1 MSNLSEDEII
11 NRIKAAIEKDKK
23 HRIETIYDE
32 KPLFRDILQDLLDL
46 YNKEKEKNKELKEK
60 NKKLENEYIN
70 PSKARFSYYDN
81 TKRMEIL
88 INGFTANS
96 KLKEII
102 YPTPENPI
110 PFEVQT
116 SEMYKKLEKL
126 VEGE

>member
-1 MSNLSEDEII
+1 MSEEEILKILNSYTTDLFHSYKEDVIL
-11 NRIKAAIEKDKK
+11 KAI
-23 HRIETIYDE
+23 RN
-32 KPLFRDILQDLLDL
+32 LLDL
-46 YNKEKEKNKELKEK
+46 YNKEKEKNKELEEK
-60 NKKLENEYIN
+60 NKKLEHEYIN
-70 PSKARFSYYDN
+70 PSRARFSYYDN
-81 TKRMEIL
+81 TKGMKIV

-126 VEGE
+126 IEGE